1 MGRMITNFPL
11 ESMGCV
17 NIRTAFSFWPLSERE
32 GYCQGEGRGE
42 RLYENPEI
50 EEKQTENS
58 CLKEKMEKVKFH
70 PKM

>member
-1 MGRMITNFPL
+1 MKYVFI
-11 ESMGCV
+11 
-17 NIRTAFSFWPLSERE
+17 E
-32 GYCQGEGRGE
+32 GSW